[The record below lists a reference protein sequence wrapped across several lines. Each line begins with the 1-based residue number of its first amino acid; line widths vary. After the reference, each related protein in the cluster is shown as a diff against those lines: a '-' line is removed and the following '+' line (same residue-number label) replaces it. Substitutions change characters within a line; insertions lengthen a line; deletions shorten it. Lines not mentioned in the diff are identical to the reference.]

1 MSTLNF
7 PTIRPSTVDWQFA
20 TMTQAFPS
28 PFTGSEQTAS
38 MPGAARWI
46 ATLSFEK
53 LTRLESRALEAFLI
67 SCNGPAGRFYLWNHA
82 RENPLGVAT
91 GTPVVDGAANYGGLI
106 ATRGWPPS
114 VTGILLAGDY
124 IGFNGE
130 VKMVLADVN
139 SDAAGKASISIGPN
153 IRNIPADGATITTVK
168 PKGTFRLLDDN
179 QAKMQYRKQNGS
191 YQIVC
196 VETWT

>member
-1 MSTLNF
+1 
-7 PTIRPSTVDWQFA
+7 
-20 TMTQAFPS
+20 MTQAFPS

-53 LTRLESRALEAFLI
+53 LTRLESRSLEAFLV

-91 GTPVVDGAANYGGLI
+91 GAPVVDGAANYGGLV
-106 ATRGWPPS
+106 ASRGWTPS
-114 VTGILLAGDY
+114 VSGILLAGDY

-139 SDAAGKASISIGPN
+139 SGADGKASISIGPN
-153 IRNIPADGATITTVK
+153 IRIIPADGAAITTVK
-168 PKGTFRLLDDN
+168 PQGTFRLLDDN
-179 QAKMQYRKQNGS
+179 QVKMQYRKQNGS

-196 VETWT
+196 VETWI

>member
-1 MSTLNF
+1 MSTFDF
-7 PTIRPSTVDWQFA
+7 PTVRPATVDWQFA
-20 TMTQAFPS
+20 TVSQAFPS

-46 ATLSFEK
+46 ATLAFEK
-53 LTRLESRALEAFLI
+53 LTRLESRVLEAFLI
-67 SCNGPAGRFYLWNHA
+67 KCNGNAGRFYLWNHA

-91 GTPVVDGAANYGGLI
+91 GTPLVDGAANYGGLV
-106 ATRGWPPS
+106 ATRGWTPS

-124 IGFNGE
+124 IGFNNE

-139 SDAAGKASISIGPN
+139 SDAAGKASISIGSN
-153 IRNIPADGATITTVK
+153 IRDIPADGAAITTVK

-196 VETWT
+196 VESWT

>member
-1 MSTLNF
+1 MSTFDF
-7 PTIRPSTVDWQFA
+7 PTVRPATVDWQFA
-20 TMTQAFPS
+20 TVSQAFPS

-46 ATLSFEK
+46 ATLAFEK
-53 LTRLESRALEAFLI
+53 LTRLESRVLEAFLI
-67 SCNGPAGRFYLWNHA
+67 SCNGTAGRFYLWNHA
-82 RENPLGVAT
+82 RENPLGAAP
-91 GTPVVDGAANYGGLI
+91 GTPLVDGAANYGGLV
-106 ATRGWPPS
+106 ATRGWTPS

-124 IGFNGE
+124 IGFNNE

-153 IRNIPADGATITTVK
+153 IRNVPADGAAITTVK
-168 PKGTFRLLDDN
+168 SKGIFRLLDDN

-196 VETWT
+196 IESWT

>member
-1 MSTLNF
+1 MSTFDF
-7 PTIRPSTVDWQFA
+7 PTVRPATVDWQFV

-38 MPGAARWI
+38 MPGAARWV

-53 LTRLESRALEAFLI
+53 LTRLEARALEAFLI
-67 SCNGPAGRFYLWNHA
+67 RCNGPAGRFYLWNHA

-91 GTPVVDGAANYGGLI
+91 GTPLVDGAANYGGLL

-114 VTGILLAGDY
+114 VAGILLVGDY
-124 IGFNGE
+124 IGFNNE

-153 IRNIPADGATITTVK
+153 IRNVPADGAAITIIK
-168 PKGTFRLLDDN
+168 PKGIFRLSDDN